1 MTPSTPTRRL
11 PMSRRGLLG
20 LTAAAGAA
28 ITVGAAGWSRVA
40 GTGTGRVLASAGPLP
55 GPFRVPLPV
64 PPVARPVRS
73 AHGTDFYEVEQ
84 REGRVEILPG
94 RRTTVWG
101 YDGIF
106 PGPTFAAR
114 SGRRTV
120 VQVRN
125 SLTVPTV
132 THLHGGVTPPES
144 DGYPTDLLLPA
155 RCAPGRT
162 YDGMTGEHAGR
173 TAVGYRSYTYPLEQR
188 AATLWYHDHRM
199 DFSAPQVWRGLAG
212 FFLIGDD
219 EEDRLP
225 LPRGDRDV
233 PLMLCD
239 RSFEEDGSFRYP
251 GHRSEHD
258 PHSAQDAH
266 AERDARSAR
275 SAHDAF
281 PDGVLGDVQL
291 VNGAPWPALEVSAT
305 RYRLRL
311 LNASNAR
318 RYRLRLDAGGGARG
332 RFVQIGSD
340 GGLLAAPRPLD
351 AVDMAPGERFD
362 VVVDFSAFPVGSA
375 VTLHNTAAEGGM
387 RNVMR
392 FHVVRK
398 EKDDSRVPGRLSPSS
413 GRLSPGARDELPVRT
428 FDFRRT
434 QGGGEGEGGG
444 ERQMW
449 TINGRPFGTG
459 TVLARPRLGSV
470 ERWRFSSDFHHPV
483 HLHLAQ
489 FQVTARGG
497 RPPAVTDGGWKDTV
511 DVRPYEVVEVL
522 VRFTGYKGRYMLHC
536 HNLEHED
543 MAMMANFDVI

>member
-1 MTPSTPTRRL
+1 
-11 PMSRRGLLG
+11 MSRRGFLG
-20 LTAAAGAA
+20 LAVGAGTAV
-28 ITVGAAGWSRVA
+28 TVGAAGWSHLA
-40 GTGTGRVLASAGPLP
+40 GASTGQILASRGPLP
-55 GPFRVPLPV
+55 EPFGVPLPV

-73 AHGTDFYEVEQ
+73 EGSADVYDVEQ

-94 RRTTVWG
+94 RKTTVWG

-120 VQVRN
+120 LQVRN
-125 SLTVPTV
+125 NLTVPTV

-155 RCAPGRT
+155 VRCSTGQPRHTHNGMAAGHGGRMAF
-162 YDGMTGEHAGR
+162 GC
-173 TAVGYRSYTYPLEQR
+173 RSYVYPLPQR

-212 FFLIGDD
+212 FFLIGDE
-219 EEDRLP
+219 EEDQLP
-225 LPRGDRDV
+225 LPGGDRDI

-239 RSFEEDGSFRYP
+239 RSFDEDGSFRYP
-251 GHRSEHD
+251 
-258 PHSAQDAH
+258 AH
-266 AERDARSAR
+266 G
-275 SAHDAF
+275 HDAF

-305 RYRLRL
+305 RYRFRL

-318 RYRLRLDAGGGARG
+318 RYRLRLEAEGGRAG

-340 GGLLAAPRPLD
+340 GGLLAAPRPHTTLD
-351 AVDMAPGERFD
+351 LAPGERFD
-362 VVVDFSAFPVGSA
+362 VVIDFADHPIGSRI
-375 VTLHNTAAEGGM
+375 TLRNTAGEGAM
-387 RNVMR
+387 RDVMR

-398 EKDDSRVPGRLSPSS
+398 ERDDSRIPARLSASFEQLTPSS
-413 GRLSPGARDELPVRT
+413 AMPVRV

-434 QGGGEGEGGG
+434 TTGDDD
-444 ERQMW
+444 RQMW
-449 TINGRPFGTG
+449 TINGRPFRTDA
-459 TVLARPRLGSV
+459 VLASPRLGSV

-483 HLHLAQ
+483 HVHLAQ
-489 FQVTARGG
+489 FQVLARGG
-497 RPPAVTDGGWKDTV
+497 RPPAAADAGWKDTV
-511 DVRPYEVVEVL
+511 DVRPYEVVEAL
-522 VRFTGYKGRYMLHC
+522 VRFDGYKGRYMLHC

-543 MAMMANFDVI
+543 MAMMANFQVI

>member
-1 MTPSTPTRRL
+1 MRRLTRR
-11 PMSRRGLLG
+11 GFLG
-20 LTAAAGAA
+20 MAAGSGAA
-28 ITVGAAGWSRVA
+28 VTVGAAGWSRLA
-40 GTGTGRVLASAGPLP
+40 GASTGRVLASAGPLP
-55 GPFRVPLPV
+55 EPFGVPLPV
-64 PPVARPVRS
+64 PPVARPVRRERG
-73 AHGTDFYEVEQ
+73 ADVADVYEVEQ
-84 REGRVEILPG
+84 REGQLEILPG

-120 VQVRN
+120 LQVRN

-132 THLHGGVTPPES
+132 THLHGGVTPPDS

-155 RCAPGRT
+155 RCSPGQMHE
-162 YDGMTGEHAGR
+162 GHGGR
-173 TAVGYRSYTYPLEQR
+173 TAVGYRSYEYPLPQR

-212 FFLIGDD
+212 FFFVGDE

-225 LPRGDRDV
+225 LPGGERDI

-251 GHRSEHD
+251 
-258 PHSAQDAH
+258 AH
-266 AERDARSAR
+266 G
-275 SAHDAF
+275 HDAF

-291 VNGAPWPALEVSAT
+291 VNGAPWPVLEVTAA
-305 RYRLRL
+305 RYRFRL

-318 RYRLRLDAGGGARG
+318 RYRLRLVADGGRRG
-332 RFVQIGSD
+332 RFVRIGSD
-340 GGLLAAPRPLD
+340 GGLLAAPRSLGT
-351 AVDMAPGERFD
+351 VDMAPGERCD
-362 VVVDFSAFPVGSA
+362 VVVDFAGFPLGSRI
-375 VTLHNTAAEGGM
+375 TLGNAAAEGGM
-387 RNVMR
+387 RDVMR

-398 EKDDSRVPGRLSPSS
+398 GRDDSRIPARLAASFERLVPNRAMP
-413 GRLSPGARDELPVRT
+413 ARV

-434 QGGGEGEGGG
+434 DTGEG
-444 ERQMW
+444 RQMW
-449 TINGRPFGTG
+449 TINGRPFSTD
-459 TVLARPRLGSV
+459 TVLASPRLGSV

-483 HLHLAQ
+483 HVHLAQ
-489 FQVTARGG
+489 FQVVARGG
-497 RPPAVTDGGWKDTV
+497 RAPDAGDDGWKDTV

-522 VRFTGYKGRYMLHC
+522 ARFAGYKGRYMLHC

-543 MAMMANFDVI
+543 MAMMANFQVV